1 VYLRPESR
9 VAFYRE
15 VIAGVQAIAG
25 VERAAMSTQVPLG
38 GYNPPVFFEIEGS
51 DAAGQRAQ
59 PVIHNFQVSPGYFDT
74 LAIPIVRGRPFNEF
88 DRAGSEP
95 VAIVSEAAARQ
106 YWGNAD
112 PIGRRIRLASQAPW
126 MRIVGLAGDVQNR
139 RLDEPPQPILYRSLE
154 QSSDLTLALVVR
166 TRGDLPGLEAA
177 LAREVRA
184 VDATLPLYAVRTMDD
199 ILAANM
205 AQRRFL
211 MRLLVAFGTAA
222 VGLALLGLY
231 GVISHSVTQRM
242 REIGIRIA
250 VGARRSDVSGLVVG
264 QGLRLVGMGM
274 LIGLA
279 GAFGLSHLIE
289 AQLYGVRPFDVPTLA
304 AVVAV
309 MTLTTLLALAVP
321 ARRAARVNPIE
332 ALRREG

>member
-1 VYLRPESR
+1 
-9 VAFYRE
+9 
-15 VIAGVQAIAG
+15 
-25 VERAAMSTQVPLG
+25 
-38 GYNPPVFFEIEGS
+38 
-51 DAAGQRAQ
+51 
-59 PVIHNFQVSPGYFDT
+59 
-74 LAIPIVRGRPFNEF
+74 
-88 DRAGSEP
+88 
-95 VAIVSEAAARQ
+95 
-106 YWGNAD
+106 
-112 PIGRRIRLASQAPW
+112 
-126 MRIVGLAGDVQNR
+126 
-139 RLDEPPQPILYRSLE
+139 
-154 QSSDLTLALVVR
+154 
-166 TRGDLPGLEAA
+166 
-177 LAREVRA
+177 
-184 VDATLPLYAVRTMDD
+184 MDD